1 MKLITKKKDK
11 YITFKNKKY
20 AINLDK
26 LREVCLTS
34 SNSGGTN
41 EMEIS
46 QVYEVQEGGDFN
58 LSSKV
63 EHETKTIGNPQNDMI
78 IYDIVKL
85 LIVSLLDYNAP
96 EGDFDW
102 PFSLTISVNTLLS
115 WGVLEELE

>member
-1 MKLITKKKDK
+1 MKLISKKKSK
-11 YITFKNKKY
+11 YITFKGKTY

-46 QVYEVQEGGDFN
+46 QVYEAQDDDEFK
-58 LSSKV
+58 LSSRV
-63 EHETKTIGNPQNDMI
+63 EHETKTTGNPQNDMI

-85 LIVSLLDYNAP
+85 LIVSILDYNAP
-96 EGDFDW
+96 EKEFEW
-102 PFSLTISVNTLLS
+102 PFSLVISINTLLS
-115 WGVLEELE
+115 WGVLEEIE

>member
-1 MKLITKKKDK
+1 
-11 YITFKNKKY
+11 
-20 AINLDK
+20 
-26 LREVCLTS
+26 
-34 SNSGGTN
+34 
-41 EMEIS
+41 MEIS

>member
-11 YITFKNKKY
+11 YITFKNTKY